1 MEWEEAPVIQVTVTA
16 CPNGGPEHGGE
27 GKHAREDQTVES
39 SQHNVHLLQSSASNS
54 KDPKV

>member
-1 MEWEEAPVIQVTVTA
+1 MIQVTVTA

-39 SQHNVHLLQSSASNS
+39 SQHNVHLLQFSASNS